1 MLRHLYRCGVRLHP
15 SSFRERFGD
24 ELLYIF
30 DQQRGTLAAFGLV
43 LDSFLSVLRQWT
55 FQLHLGIGLTTTSV
69 VQQTSNGAPLFATI
83 DSFRPRTSA
92 IVHGMVLS
100 IILFCTTVYA
110 IRYSWIH
117 VVNVRI
123 LESVFHPNQG
133 VWPRTNTNDL
143 SSSSPKPIPPASEKS
158 QLISDHLQVDV
169 IPVERAS
176 IVGIEGATSHQP
188 HNSAVLTPL
197 LIQLRLEA
205 YVGKYLSEPPP
216 LKISIGIEGD
226 HLFLTVAGR
235 PRRALSPV
243 SQTKFV
249 IAGAENG
256 WIDFTSDNR
265 GRIDSL
271 CLVDQ
276 GKIIVA
282 HRQ

>member
-1 MLRHLYRCGVRLHP
+1 MLRHLYRCAVRLHP

-24 ELLYIF
+24 EMLYIF
-30 DQQRGTLAAFGLV
+30 DQQRGTLAAFGLL

-55 FQLHLGIGLTTTSV
+55 LRLHLGIGLTTTSA
-69 VQQTSNGAPLFATI
+69 VQNTSNGAPSFATL
-83 DSFRPRTSA
+83 DNFRPRTSA

-117 VVNVRI
+117 VVNLRI
-123 LESVFHPNQG
+123 LESVFHPNQEIS
-133 VWPRTNTNDL
+133 PSTNTNYF
-143 SSSSPKPIPPASEKS
+143 SSSSPEPIAPGSEKS
-158 QLISDHLQVDV
+158 RLLSDHLQVDV
-169 IPVERAS
+169 LPVERED
-176 IVGIEGATSHQP
+176 IVGIEEFTSRHP

-197 LIQLRLEA
+197 LVQLRLET
-205 YVGKYLSEPPP
+205 YVGKYLSKSPP

-226 HLFLTVAGR
+226 HLSLIVAGS

-256 WIDFTSDNR
+256 WIDFTPDNR

-271 CLVDQ
+271 CLVEQD
-276 GKIIVA
+276 KIIVA
-282 HRQ
+282 YRQ